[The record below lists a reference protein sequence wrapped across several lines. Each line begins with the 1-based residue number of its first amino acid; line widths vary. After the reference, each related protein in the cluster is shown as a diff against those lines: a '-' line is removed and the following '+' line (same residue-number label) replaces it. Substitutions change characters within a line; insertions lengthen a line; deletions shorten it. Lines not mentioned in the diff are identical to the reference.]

1 VFLRVR
7 LCLCVCVYV
16 WVGGVGVCLF
26 CQSHAA
32 GTAQASVHTHGEY
45 ITHACTL
52 CFIAMFLAP
61 FDSIAFG
68 VFCRQRRVSLVLAFD
83 TRSGYVCHMI
93 CSDGVGLFVDL
104 GLQSCPCV
112 HSATVALDALRF

>member
-1 VFLRVR
+1 MFLRVR
-7 LCLCVCVYV
+7 LCLCMCVGGG
-16 WVGGVGVCLF
+16 GGVGVCLF

-32 GTAQASVHTHGEY
+32 GTAQASVHTHVEY

-93 CSDGVGLFVDL
+93 CSDGGGLFVDL